1 MQYSHNRGESGKE
14 REREEEMEK
23 ERGGGEGGRM
33 GEVDRR

>member
-23 ERGGGEGGRM
+23 ERGGVEEGRGK
-33 GEVDRR
+33 